1 MTVND
6 AMTIKLDYD
15 PAFAQGYRR
24 AARCPQGWTWASR
37 LSQEYLM
44 QRMTA
49 WWKRLFNKDIMRSM
63 ARGSDPN

>member
-6 AMTIKLDYD
+6 AMTIRLDYD

-37 LSQEYLM
+37 LSQEYLN
-44 QRMTA
+44 A
-49 WWKRLFNKDIMRSM
+49 ADDRLVE
-63 ARGSDPN
+63 AVVQ